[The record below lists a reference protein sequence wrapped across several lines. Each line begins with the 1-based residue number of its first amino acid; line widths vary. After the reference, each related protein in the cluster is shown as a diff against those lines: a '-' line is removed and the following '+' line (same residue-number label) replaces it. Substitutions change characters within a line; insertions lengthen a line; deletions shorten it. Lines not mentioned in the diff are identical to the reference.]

1 MIFIKYQGNT
11 ELCLS
16 TILVREFS
24 GEPDVLTIPRPA
36 YGEPSN
42 KQLGYKRQILSR
54 CKYLCRTDMIYWNIQ
69 HNAIMEH
76 TNIHRFLDGNPGSDK
91 LKDIFRDNWIQGW
104 ISLVWEKNRIAKW
117 YCSHKSPVIIKLQK
131 KPQKFKQECW
141 QILYLRD
148 QGTLQRNCSRW
159 TFVRQQSRERKQ
171 KERWSTEGLIHTF
184 QSFFLF
190 VLFSSFDRLVSIVW
204 LCWCSVC
211 LLTVRNLKFECCN
224 IYSLEGYKAFGQLSS
239 ILFSTIFLSHFIHLA
254 LLSSFW
260 LGSDSLLLLSCAS
273 FCQNE
278 RCLVSS
284 RGGSQAYNWSRK
296 QNFILDINH
305 YFW

>member
-1 MIFIKYQGNT
+1 M
-11 ELCLS
+11 
-16 TILVREFS
+16 
-24 GEPDVLTIPRPA
+24 VLFPQKPCNHQTP
-36 YGEPSN
+36 
-42 KQLGYKRQILSR
+42 KR
-54 CKYLCRTDMIYWNIQ
+54 
-69 HNAIMEH
+69 
-76 TNIHRFLDGNPGSDK
+76 
-91 LKDIFRDNWIQGW
+91 
-104 ISLVWEKNRIAKW
+104 
-117 YCSHKSPVIIKLQK
+117 
-131 KPQKFKQECW
+131 PQKFKQEFW

-224 IYSLEGYKAFGQLSS
+224 IYLLEGYQAFGQVSS

-260 LGSDSLLLLSCAS
+260 LGSDSLLLLSCALCLILSKWKMFGQQPRWLTSLQLVTKAKFYFGHQPLFLIIVIAPLLRHMWLS
-273 FCQNE
+273 FDVELCKWIILKLK
-278 RCLVSS
+278 CL
-284 RGGSQAYNWSRK
+284 N
-296 QNFILDINH
+296 I
-305 YFW
+305 